1 MRVAA
6 ASLQV
11 GVLLLAGLA
20 VAVDLQLA
28 QRLPWPLL
36 VRQHRPAPAPPE
48 NELLEYRVDQAEKAI
63 VAVRH
68 EHTLLTYLLVGNLV
82 GVLASLVTYFLV
94 GRKRSRSG

>member
-11 GVLLLAGLA
+11 GVLLLASLA
-20 VAVDLQLA
+20 VAVDLQLG
-28 QRLPWPLL
+28 QRFPWT
-36 VRQHRPAPAPPE
+36 VFVQQHRPAPAPPE

-68 EHTLLTYLLVGNLV
+68 EHTLLTYLLVGNLM
-82 GVLASLVTYFLV
+82 GVLASMATYLLV